1 MEMLFTS
8 TTLFVITNTPLFGIA
23 LSIFAYY
30 AGYLV
35 YQKTKFFLFSPFLVG
50 FLIVLGVILLFD
62 VPIDHFDQGGDIILM
77 FIAPTT
83 VCLALT
89 MYVQLKVLKEYLLPI
104 LLGTFVGAA
113 VSVLSSYWLGS
124 LLNLDDQFLLSML
137 PKSSTLAIA
146 LEISAQNGGMIG
158 VTIAAVM
165 MTGLF
170 GATFNPG
177 IIKLLNMKDKVAV
190 GIGMGTS
197 AHGIG
202 VGRAND
208 LGEIQGAMA
217 GLAMTLTGLF
227 IVIIMLFF

>member
-1 MEMLFTS
+1 MLSTS
-8 TTLFVITNTPLFGIA
+8 IIPPVITNTPFFGIV

-30 AGYLV
+30 VGYRV
-35 YQKTKFFLFSPFLVG
+35 YHKTKFFLFSPFLVG
-50 FLIVLGVILLFD
+50 FVIVIGVVLLFK
-62 VPIDHFDQGGDIILM
+62 VPIAHFEKGGDMIIM

-113 VSVLSSYWLGS
+113 VSVVSTYLLGS
-124 LLNLDDQFLLSML
+124 LFHLNDQFLLSML

-170 GATFNPG
+170 GATFNPA
-177 IIKLLNMKDKVAV
+177 IIKLLNMKDKVAI
-190 GIGMGTS
+190 GIGMGAS
-197 AHGIG
+197 AHGLG
-202 VGRAND
+202 VSRAND
-208 LGEIQGAMA
+208 LGEIEGAMA
-217 GLAMTLTGLF
+217 GLAMTLTGFF
-227 IVIIMLFF
+227 IVLIMLFF